1 MTRFLRISTT
11 YPWLILAC
19 ILIVT
24 LALGSKLSDLRIE
37 ISAESLAVE
46 GDPAWIAY
54 QKSLVDFDDSAISV
68 VLFEDP
74 DLFTTDKLTIIKQAV
89 EALTDLPDV
98 VQATSLF
105 SVANIRL
112 EDEFVTTKPF
122 LEKIPESENDLQQ
135 ILQQAR
141 LNPLVIDNL
150 ISNDGSVFAVN
161 LTLRENADDRDFD
174 HRISQSV
181 EAILDKHRPQFNS
194 IIQIGS
200 PYIRDSI
207 SQKIT
212 TDQINIMPWAIGIL
226 VLTLAIGIRN
236 LSGAFIPLITSAIS
250 IVWTLA
256 GMVLLDVPIG
266 VMTSIVPALLIII
279 GSTED
284 IHIIAE
290 YKARRAL
297 GLSTDEA
304 LEQMS
309 NAIGTAILLTFIT
322 TYFGFISIYTNE
334 IRLLQEFG
342 LVASSGLLINFVVT
356 SLTVPAILKILPQ
369 RKITREGRVTTKLNL
384 YQRVSLG
391 LFNLVLRHS
400 KSTVLILTL
409 ITIASVY
416 GALTLKI
423 NNNPLGYFKND
434 TQVVINSNRVHET
447 LSGIQ
452 TFSVILETGIE
463 DTFKKVRYLQ
473 EIEKIQDFLDQSD
486 SFDKS
491 LSFNDFMKVI
501 HVAMEGDEVQQLGEL
516 YLPDS
521 DDLVRDYTLFTK
533 HELFKSYV
541 TRNFSSARIMVRHNI
556 NDSSDLKKAVEQL
569 DAFVRDNIDPALKV
583 KITGASIVRANGA
596 DYMASGQAK
605 SLLLMSL
612 VIISVIAILFV
623 NWKAGVVALIPNLFP
638 IVVLFGVMGFSG
650 ISLDTGTAMVAVIA
664 LGISVDDTVH
674 FMTRYHY
681 NTRNRNDP
689 EVALKDTVLDESV
702 PIITTSLALMAG
714 FASLSLSSFVPIENF
729 GLLSALVML
738 LALIT
743 TFVITPL
750 LLSNTA
756 LVTMWDM
763 LSLKLQAQVVNDC
776 ALFKGLSP
784 WQIKQA
790 ILSSEVK
797 FYQPDDI
804 IISQGSIGDEMYVVL
819 EGQVKVKMI
828 QEDGTVVTVNK
839 ISEGGLFGEI
849 ALVSQIPRTAD
860 VIASSHTRL
869 LAIHWESMQK
879 FSRLHTRIAALLFQN
894 LASIVGQRL
903 ASTDSMTVLRDEN
916 TGAVNRAFFRE
927 LIELEALR
935 SQRHKEPLTF
945 ICFTLLLKLDN
956 REFNSMLN
964 QLSEKVRGG
973 TRKIDIYARW
983 GDHRFV
989 ILLPRTTGQD
999 GSRIAERIQQNAMRL
1014 LSCYKDNKCLKMTV
1028 WTYEGDDDIDALLQQ
1043 TEAILNQPI
1052 PES

>member
-1 MTRFLRISTT
+1 MTRLLRFSST
-11 YPWLILAC
+11 YPWLILAS
-19 ILIVT
+19 ILIIT
-24 LALGSKLSDLRIE
+24 LALGSKLSDVRVE

-54 QKSLVDFDDSAISV
+54 QKSLVDFDDSSISV
-68 VLFEDP
+68 ILFEDP
-74 DLFTTDKLTIIKQAV
+74 ELFTTEKLKIIQRAV
-89 EALTDLPDV
+89 DELTRLPDV
-98 VQATSLF
+98 AQATSLF
-105 SVANIRL
+105 SVANIRM
-112 EDEFVTTKPF
+112 EGDFVTTRPF
-122 LEKIPESENDLQQ
+122 LDSIPETDDELQQ
-135 ILQQAR
+135 VLAQAR

-150 ISNDGSVFAVN
+150 ISADGTVFAVN
-161 LTLRENADDRDFD
+161 LTLREAAGDRGFD
-174 HRISQSV
+174 HRISQAV
-181 EAILDKHRPQFNS
+181 ENILNTYRPQLSS

-200 PYIRDSI
+200 SYIRDSI
-207 SQKIT
+207 TQKIA
-212 TDQINIMPWAIGIL
+212 TDQVNIMPWAIAIL
-226 VLTLAIGIRN
+226 VLALAIGIRS
-236 LSGAFIPLITSAIS
+236 LSGALIPLITAGIS

-256 GMVLLDVPIG
+256 GMALLDIPIG

-290 YKARRAL
+290 YKAQRAL
-297 GLSTDEA
+297 GLQPDDA
-304 LEQMS
+304 MDGMS
-309 NAIGTAILLTFIT
+309 RAIGTAILLTFIT

-342 LVASSGLLINFVVT
+342 LVASSGLLINFLVT
-356 SLTVPAILKILPQ
+356 SLSVPAILRVMPH
-369 RKITREGRVTTKLNL
+369 RKRQHDGRAETKLNL
-384 YQRVSLG
+384 YQRLSLA
-391 LFNLVLRHS
+391 LFHLVLRRS
-400 KSTVLILTL
+400 KATVLILAL
-409 ITIASVY
+409 ILISSVI
-416 GALTLKI
+416 GAMTLKI
-423 NNNPLGYFKND
+423 NNNPLGYFKDD
-434 TQVVINSNRVHET
+434 TEVVMNSNRVHEK

-463 DTFKKVRYLQ
+463 DTFKKVRYLE
-473 EIEKIQDFLDQSD
+473 EIEKLQRYLNDAEA
-486 SFDKS
+486 FDKS

-501 HVAMEGDEVQQLGEL
+501 HVVMEEDQVKQIDDL

-541 TRNFSSARIMVRHNI
+541 TSDFSSARIMVRHNI

-596 DYMASGQAK
+596 DYMAAGQAK

-612 VIISVIAILFV
+612 VIIAVVAILFV
-623 NWKAGVVALIPNLFP
+623 NWKAGLVALIPNLFP
-638 IVVLFGVMGFSG
+638 IVVLFGVMGFTG
-650 ISLDTGTAMVAVIA
+650 IALDTGTAMVAVIA

-674 FMTRYHY
+674 FMTRYHH

-689 EVALKDTVLDESV
+689 DVALRDTVVDESV
-702 PIITTSLALMAG
+702 PIITTSIALMAG

-743 TFVITPL
+743 TFIITPL
-750 LLSNTA
+750 LLSNTS

-776 ALFKGLSP
+776 PLFKGLSP

-797 FYQPDDI
+797 FFKPDDV

-819 EGQVKVKMI
+819 EGQVAVKMA

-839 ISEGGLFGEI
+839 IAEGGLFGEI
-849 ALVSQIPRTAD
+849 ALVSQIPRTAN
-860 VIASSHTRL
+860 VIASSDTRL
-869 LAIHWESMQK
+869 LAIRWESIQR
-879 FSRLHTRIAALLFQN
+879 FARFHTRIAAVLFQN
-894 LASIVGQRL
+894 LAAIVGQRL
-903 ASTDSMTVLRDEN
+903 AKNDSMTVLRDEN

-945 ICFTLLLKLDN
+945 ICFTLLLNLDN
-956 REFNSMLN
+956 QEFNTLLT

-989 ILLPRTTGQD
+989 ILLPRTSGQD
-999 GSRIAERIQQNAMRL
+999 GTAIAERVKQNVMHL
-1014 LSCYKDNKCLKMTV
+1014 LACYQDNKCLKMTM
-1028 WTYEGDDDIDALLQQ
+1028 WTYEGDDDITALLEQ
-1043 TEAILNQPI
+1043 TENILNAPV
-1052 PES
+1052 PMP